1 MNWNQPKDEDID
13 DRKHWE
19 TKCFKSQFKVNFC
32 YFRDPRTV
40 SYAASHDRESSNED
54 ASTSH
59 PPHKG
64 TSVTPKRSPRSEYE
78 YEQEVDRPANRP
90 LLTREACSILC
101 RHGQKRAHFSQVEK
115 RKPKEGVL
123 TLYKVCHSLSLPL
136 CVFLSVNGAAVGRTL
151 GILRIVN
158 MPKLISVPIKY
169 FLFFPH

>member
-1 MNWNQPKDEDID
+1 M
-13 DRKHWE
+13 
-19 TKCFKSQFKVNFC
+19 NFC
-32 YFRDPRTV
+32 YFRDPRKV
-40 SYAASHDRESSNED
+40 SYAANHDIESSNED
-54 ASTSH
+54 ASNSH
-59 PPHKG
+59 SPHKG

-136 CVFLSVNGAAVGRTL
+136 CVFLSVNGAVVGRTL